1 MVATHKLLRG
11 PRGGLLLCGDELADR
26 IDRAVFPFCQGGA
39 AMNEVAAKAVALTQA
54 ATPGFAEYVHR
65 AVDGARALAAAL
77 AAAGAAP
84 LTGGTDTHL
93 VTAEVG
99 SLGLTG
105 VEAERRCAAA
115 GLMLGRC
122 AVPYDPAP
130 PTETSGIRLGT
141 GGCAAQGMGESELG
155 EVGELLGR
163 VLSGAAAE
171 PVRARVRELAR
182 AFAGRR

>member
-1 MVATHKLLRG
+1 V
-11 PRGGLLLCGDELADR
+11 
-26 IDRAVFPFCQGGA
+26 
-39 AMNEVAAKAVALTQA
+39 
-54 ATPGFAEYVHR
+54 
-65 AVDGARALAAAL
+65 AAAL
-77 AAAGAAP
+77 GAAGAPP

-93 VTAEVG
+93 VSASVRA
-99 SLGLTG
+99 LGLTG

-130 PTETSGIRLGT
+130 PAETSGIRLGT
-141 GGCAAQGMGESELG
+141 GTCAAQGMGGAELG

-163 VLSGAAAE
+163 VLRGEPVE
-171 PVRARVRELAR
+171 PVRGRVRELAR